1 MSDEPA
7 DWPTGR
13 ALLPCDNNTGS
24 GNMSGTKDWGQEERG
39 AVELADAFDRL
50 AEVIGKS
57 AYHPDDRFANTP
69 SKPPTRD
76 EISRAS
82 TLINEVDDVC
92 DMRNLATCV
101 GAHGRRRLL
110 APGVVM
116 GAERYPAS
124 GQLRRGGVLEL

>member
-92 DMRNLATCV
+92 DMRILRPVLARTVEEGCWLQV
-101 GAHGRRRLL
+101 WLWVPNVIRRRDDSD
-110 APGVVM
+110 
-116 GAERYPAS
+116 E
-124 GQLRRGGVLEL
+124 EEC